1 MKRKTKTTMPTRRD
15 PARVKAVF
23 TADIVGSTQHAPE
36 ETQWQLTSL
45 ISALDREVSWIL
57 HPEIYRGDSFQ
68 GVLASTEEMLRTA
81 ILARA
86 LMKQQ
91 GPKWDLRIAMGVG
104 TIDRLTHRSGT
115 SDGEA
120 FRLSGQRIDKM
131 KAERARIAIAFSR
144 PSDPIDALLILV
156 ESVVEKWTPAQAGV
170 IVKLLK
176 GKTMSEA
183 AKALNI
189 SQSAVSQ
196 HAQAAKWWAI
206 EPVIKTF
213 DQLLKPYY
221 HHV

>member
-1 MKRKTKTTMPTRRD
+1 
-15 PARVKAVF
+15 
-23 TADIVGSTQHAPE
+23 
-36 ETQWQLTSL
+36 
-45 ISALDREVSWIL
+45 
-57 HPEIYRGDSFQ
+57 
-68 GVLASTEEMLRTA
+68 
-81 ILARA
+81 
-86 LMKQQ
+86 
-91 GPKWDLRIAMGVG
+91 
-104 TIDRLTHRSGT
+104 
-115 SDGEA
+115 
-120 FRLSGQRIDKM
+120 
-131 KAERARIAIAFSR
+131 FSR

-221 HHV
+221 HHVCISGVINGPYSGRLLFSAHALGNLQKNAALEIRSILRTYCGGNDLFLFVTGQR